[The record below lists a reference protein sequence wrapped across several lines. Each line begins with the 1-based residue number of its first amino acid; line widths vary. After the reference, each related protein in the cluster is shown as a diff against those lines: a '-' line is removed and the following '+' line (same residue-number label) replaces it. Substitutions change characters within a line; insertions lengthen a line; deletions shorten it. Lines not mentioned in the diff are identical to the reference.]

1 VLKLNRLKIYLLNGI
16 IIGVLM
22 PTCIYILT
30 FYIRPKN
37 FIIYPNTS
45 YSFNFRVLIFLA
57 IVGLLVGVVIGFI
70 IYKIE
75 NKNRKI

>member
-1 VLKLNRLKIYLLNGI
+1 MNRLKIYLLNGI
-16 IIGVLM
+16 IIGLLM

-45 YSFNFRVLIFLA
+45 YSFNFRVLILLA
-57 IVGLLVGVVIGFI
+57 IAGLLGGVVIGFI